1 MENEVINPEP
11 TPHKKNAF
19 GYKSYT
25 LTFFGALVSNLGNI
39 FYSFA
44 VSFYILKLTNNNAF
58 IQGAYLATGGITY
71 VLFTLFG
78 GVISDR
84 FHKGKIMFIC
94 DYLKGFMIIAFHL
107 LIMLAL
113 NDDMAKIAILFVVT
127 VLGNIIGAIF
137 TPASSSLLP
146 RVVPEELL
154 QQGQSYF
161 SMMQSMNGILGV
173 ILAGILYSVLPVN
186 ILFIIVGGCYIISG
200 FTEMFIN
207 YNHEKKEDKLT
218 IRTAFQDIGIG
229 VKYLFSYKPLLYL
242 IIVIFFINF
251 FFSPITSNFIPY
263 FVASD
268 VANSEYLFKEF
279 MQPEM
284 WSSIISVSFG
294 IGMIIMALIISTRKP
309 KPTMVKGLR
318 ICFVLIDILLIAFSV
333 NYFIYA
339 KGMIEINAV
348 LIPIVFGT
356 LLIGLILPAINI
368 PMSTKIMT
376 IVDKDKLGKV
386 SSVMDV
392 GTQGLIPLSSFL
404 AGIVISGIGASYL
417 LIICAAGLSLLTIA
431 IFVSKNIAQL

>member
-11 TPHKKNAF
+11 TPKKKNVF
-19 GYKSYT
+19 GYKNYT

-44 VSFYILKLTNNNAF
+44 VSFYILKLTNNDAF
-58 IQGAYLATGGITY
+58 IQGAYLATGGITF
-71 VLFTLFG
+71 VLITLFG

-84 FHKGKIMFIC
+84 FHKGKIMYIC
-94 DYLKGFMIIAFHL
+94 DYLKGIMIIGFHL

-113 NDDMAKIAILFVVT
+113 NDDMAKVAILFAVT
-127 VLGNIIGAIF
+127 ILGNIIGAIF

-146 RVVPEELL
+146 RVVPEDLI

-218 IRTAFQDIGIG
+218 IKTTFQDIGIG

-242 IIVIFFINF
+242 IIVILFINF

-268 VANSEYLFKEF
+268 VASNDYLFKEF

-284 WSSIISVSFG
+284 WSSIISVAFG
-294 IGMIIMALIISTRKP
+294 VGMIIMALIISTRKQQSSI
-309 KPTMVKGLR
+309 VKGLR
-318 ICFVLIDILLIAFSV
+318 ICFVLIDILFIAFSV

-348 LIPIVFGT
+348 LIPIVVGT
-356 LLIGLILPAINI
+356 LFIGLILPAINI

-417 LIICAAGLSLLTIA
+417 LIICAAGLSLITIA